1 MIKIKLPPRRDMAP
15 FFAYH
20 GSHMRLHIKGGDS
33 APMYLILMYIIL
45 LYRYPGLQISYR
57 LSAVPN
63 ANINHLKRIFKQKVT
78 TSLTV
83 SKYNNTSYYKYYG
96 VH

>member
-1 MIKIKLPPRRDMAP
+1 MAP

-33 APMYLILMYIIL
+33 APMYMILMYIIL

-57 LSAVPN
+57 LSAISD
-63 ANINHLKRIFKQKVT
+63 ANMYYSKQIIKQKVT
-78 TSLTV
+78 ILLTV
-83 SKYNNTSYYKYYG
+83 SKYNNTSYHKYYG